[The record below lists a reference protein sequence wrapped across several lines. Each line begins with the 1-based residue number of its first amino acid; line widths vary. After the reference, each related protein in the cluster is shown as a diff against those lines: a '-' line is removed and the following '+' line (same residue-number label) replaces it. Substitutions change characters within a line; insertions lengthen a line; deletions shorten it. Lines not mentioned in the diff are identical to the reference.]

1 MNRKI
6 EIWGSYPPPIGGVTI
21 HIYRLIHRLHEYD
34 QSIILKNFGYNT
46 SNIPYI
52 RHARFSGFEFIKLLF
67 IKKRLIHLQSNN
79 FLAFL
84 LLLLFGKKH
93 RLGITLHNKNLIKV
107 QSRFKYEIIQS
118 FLQEAKFIILNDPN
132 YKQQLINTFHLKEN
146 RIHVLPAF
154 IPPLPCEYKGI
165 DQSILDFKQKFSFVI
180 SANAYKLRIE
190 NNIDIYGF
198 DLLIHLIK
206 FLIDKDINV
215 GLIFCLPLIGDQDY
229 YNKCLLLIDKLKIA
243 QHILIYQK
251 QITNGFEIWQNS
263 DLFIRPTS
271 TDIEGISVKEA
282 LFCGTPAI
290 ASDVCVRPKEAILF
304 RNRDFKDLSNKVLG
318 YYEKRNILKQDTIIF
333 KENSVNQILDIYRS
347 II

>member
-1 MNRKI
+1 MQI
-6 EIWGSYPPPIGGVTI
+6 ELWGTYPPPIGGVTI
-21 HIYRLIHRLHEYD
+21 HIFRLIHSLHKHN
-34 QSIILKNFGYNT
+34 QFIILKNFGNA
-46 SNIPYI
+46 NPEIPYI
-52 RHARFSGFEFIKLLF
+52 RKVTNKGAEFVKLLF
-67 IKKRLIHLQSNN
+67 VKKKLIHLHSNN
-79 FLAFL
+79 FLSFL
-84 LLLLFGKKH
+84 LLLLFGRKH
-93 RLGITLHNKNLIKV
+93 RLGITLHNKNLIKE
-107 QSRFKYEIIQS
+107 QSRFKYRIIKS
-118 FLQEAKFIILNDPN
+118 FLQEARFILLNDPN

-146 RIHVLPAF
+146 KIHILPAF
-154 IPPLPCEYKGI
+154 IPPLPCEYKGL
-165 DQSILDFKQKFSFVI
+165 DQNILDFKQKFSFVI

-206 FLIDKDINV
+206 FLIDKDINA

-318 YYEKRNILKQDTIIF
+318 YYEKRNILKQDPIIF